1 MYSSD
6 ERDIPH
12 GVGYQNSAT
21 QRITHAG
28 GILMPV
34 DVSDLN
40 RFTVTGRLNISGAGI
55 GTLCYACSV
64 IESDWDAYY
73 GLSINIIPVMPS

>member
-1 MYSSD
+1 
-6 ERDIPH
+6 
-12 GVGYQNSAT
+12 
-21 QRITHAG
+21 
-28 GILMPV
+28 MPV

-64 IESDWDAYY
+64 IESDWDSYY
-73 GLSINIIPVMPS
+73 GLSINVIPVVPS